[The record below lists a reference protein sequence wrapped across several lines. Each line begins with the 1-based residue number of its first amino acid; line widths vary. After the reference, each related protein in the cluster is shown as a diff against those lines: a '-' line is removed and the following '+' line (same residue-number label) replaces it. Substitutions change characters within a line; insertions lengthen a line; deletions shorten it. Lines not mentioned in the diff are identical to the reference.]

1 MYYSEEIIERIG
13 TDKELAV
20 RLDKALMGVKEGV
33 VDYVNGLGD
42 ATTRLLYYTSC
53 LTENYQ
59 DVCKKLGSE
68 DIRFIC
74 ALYEL
79 VKHRYIIFRML
90 KIYIETILKNKNETE
105 KKTILQKL
113 TPFTKNY
120 SIKYISK
127 NGLIYAVASYICY
140 GNKMNLSVQN
150 ALMTKIGSRVGW
162 IVGGLN
168 IYGFVQRAAESADN
182 LKNFCPLFYNAL
194 YMEGLEMMY
203 FLIEPMI
210 MKSGYLNINTATD
223 EEIVRA
229 LKRMM

>member
-1 MYYSEEIIERIG
+1 MYYSEEIIKRIG

-20 RLDKALMGVKEGV
+20 RLDKALMGVKQGV

-53 LTENYQ
+53 LTDNYQ

-79 VKHRYIIFRML
+79 IKHRDIIFRML

-113 TPFTKNY
+113 TPFTTNY

-140 GNKMNLSVQN
+140 GNKMNLAVQN
-150 ALMTKIGSRVGW
+150 ALMKKIGSRVGW

-168 IYGFVQRAAESADN
+168 IYGIVQRAAESADN

-203 FLIEPMI
+203 FLIEPII
-210 MKSGYLNINTATD
+210 MKSGYLNINTASD